1 MKRIK
6 SNIRI
11 KDLIIQQ
18 EKLAKRIADIQIII
32 DLRQNN
38 EVSLRKIGKQVGM
51 SGQNVLNILKQFG
64 LLTK

>member
-18 EKLAKRIADIQIII
+18 EKLAKKIADIQIII

-38 EVSLRKIGKQVGM
+38 EMSLRKIGKQVGM

>member
-38 EVSLRKIGKQVGM
+38 EMSLRKIGKQVGM